1 MSNRKEKADFVTT
14 GAWSKKALAEAK
26 KKYCDAGE
34 AATSKE
40 SNFSTISDRSTW
52 NLRDGAKFVHICE
65 NETIGGVEFKETPVG
80 LPDGA
85 VLVADH
91 SSNYLSKPID
101 VNKYGLF
108 TVGCK
113 RTWRCWYGNCNHSRR
128 FDWQRVA
135 AHADDVGFQH
145 AQRK

>member
-1 MSNRKEKADFVTT
+1 MAIAAKAEKDFRELVNVPDNYKVIFVQGGASTMFASNVLNLCPTEGKADFVTT

-26 KKYCDAGE
+26 KFSDAGE

-40 SNFSTISDRSTW
+40 SNFSTIPDRSTW

-85 VLVADH
+85 VLVR
-91 SSNYLSKPID
+91 IIR
-101 VNKYGLF
+101 
-108 TVGCK
+108 
-113 RTWRCWYGNCNHSRR
+113 RTI
-128 FDWQRVA
+128 
-135 AHADDVGFQH
+135 
-145 AQRK
+145 

>member
-1 MSNRKEKADFVTT
+1 MSNREGKADFVTT

-26 KKYCDAGE
+26 IFRDAGE

-40 SNFSTISDRSTW
+40 SNFSTIPDRSTW

-85 VLVADH
+85 VLVADRRELFEQTIRREQVR
-91 SSNYLSKPID
+91 NYLRWGAKEHS
-101 VNKYGLF
+101 V
-108 TVGCK
+108 
-113 RTWRCWYGNCNHSRR
+113 CWYGNCNHSRR